1 MDPYQGRQL
10 HQIIFQI
17 ILDPDLLCILVQ
29 AVNLLDGNIDTHHR
43 AFLRKLIGEHG
54 VHKMAQYSGVLRE
67 IGAAAIQDMV
77 LSQWAQ
83 LVGHGG
89 QAVCKGKLVC
99 DHLIDQI

>member
-1 MDPYQGRQL
+1 M
-10 HQIIFQI
+10 
-17 ILDPDLLCILVQ
+17 
-29 AVNLLDGNIDTHHR
+29 VNLLDGNIDTHHR

-54 VHKMAQYSGVLRE
+54 VHKMAHEVLYLQYSGVLRE
-67 IGAAAIQDMV
+67 RGAAAIQDMV